1 MCYQIR
7 SNQGARRELFSMT
20 GMPDYLRV
28 IGWNHERGCQRTSFQ
43 SHVKGAFLRAQVSRQ
58 HTFMGRPLRS
68 EAPGHVPIVCGT
80 AKFMNSSA
88 CVVHVIDCDSED
100 PAGALRGG
108 PCKDSLARVTNSMT
122 KAIFDLRPPLKSM
135 PGFRPTILLGLDH
148 KQ

>member
-58 HTFMGRPLRS
+58 HTFMDRSLRS
-68 EAPGHVPIVCGT
+68 EAPGHVPIVC
-80 AKFMNSSA
+80 
-88 CVVHVIDCDSED
+88 ED

-108 PCKDSLARVTNSMT
+108 PCKNSLTRVTNSMT
-122 KAIFDLRPPLKSM
+122 KAIFDLRPPLNSM
-135 PGFRPTILLGLDH
+135 PSFRHPGGDNLAWIGSQAIGRLAM
-148 KQ
+148 